1 MMDHDGLLL
10 LLLDALSW
18 EFPVVLEAC
27 EGMLKIG
34 GMIGVPWILHAFGV
48 ACS

>member
-18 EFPVVLEAC
+18 QISSCFGAC
-27 EGMLKIG
+27 EGMLKVE
-34 GMIGVPWILHAFGV
+34 GMIRVPWILHAFGV